1 MTQANNDSSINN
13 HITNAAPDLPDI
25 RDWMY
30 QPALVN
36 LKCRWDPP
44 RNLTILNQ
52 QNEGACT
59 GFALA
64 AVINYLIQQRGDED
78 KKVSMRMLYEMA
90 KRHDEW
96 EGENYSG
103 SSCRGAIKGWYNMG
117 VAEEALWSFK
127 ANKPGQF
134 SLEAAKNARNTTV
147 GAYYRLNHRV
157 SDFHAALNEAGVI
170 FCSAQVHQ
178 GWAKQ
183 NVKDGLITDHEEHAG
198 SHAFAIVGYDSK
210 GFWIQNSW
218 GKQWGKDGLAIW
230 TYEDWQKNIQD
241 AWVLRLAL
249 ETPQIWHLDP
259 NNQAS
264 YAAKVMTAQKPNR
277 AEIAGH
283 FVHIDDGKFDDAGKY
298 WSTLDDV
305 KITTDLLASS
315 TDYDH
320 ILFYAHGGLNSP
332 DASARRIKSMKEVFK
347 DNGIYPYHYMYDTG
361 LKEELKDL
369 IFRKKDDVEDRAGG
383 ITDATDWLIEK
394 MTRIPGRAFWREMKA
409 GARLPF
415 NKYGAGTQVLE
426 LFLQA
431 IAANNQNRATN
442 EAITNKAIK
451 LHVIG
456 HSTGAILLGW
466 LLHRMQQLPTAQRM
480 RLSTAALLA
489 PAASTDF
496 YEDHYLPALKSAAK
510 TYGIDH
516 LHLFNLSQRLER
528 DDSVGPY
535 RKSLL
540 YLVSRAFEEKKKTPI
555 LGMEKHADQVPNH
568 NNLTRIIS
576 QGINGE
582 EPKCWSE
589 THGAFDN
596 DVRTMNTLLRNILK
610 TEPKRLFTA
619 EDLDY

>member
-1 MTQANNDSSINN
+1 MSSEQDNRINN

-36 LKCRWDPP
+36 LASRWDPP
-44 RNLTILNQ
+44 RNLHILDQ
-52 QNEGACT
+52 KSEGACT

-64 AVINYLIQQRGDED
+64 AVINYLNQQRGEDD

-96 EGENYSG
+96 DGENYSG

-117 VAEEALWSFK
+117 VAEESLWSYQ
-127 ANKPGQF
+127 ANKPGRF
-134 SLEAAKNARNTTV
+134 SLEAAKNARNNTV

-157 SDFHAALNEAGVI
+157 SDFHAAINEAGVI
-170 FCSAQVHQ
+170 YCSARVHQ
-178 GWAKQ
+178 GWASDQ
-183 NVKDGLITDHEEHAG
+183 VKDGLISDHDEHAG
-198 SHAFAIVGYDSK
+198 SHAFAIVGYDEK

-259 NNQAS
+259 KNQAS
-264 YAAKVMTAQKPNR
+264 YAAKAMSGKKPNR

-283 FVHIDDGKFDDAGKY
+283 FVHIDDGRFDTSGKY
-298 WSTLDDV
+298 WSNLDDV
-305 KITTDLLASS
+305 KITTDLLSTS
-315 TDYDH
+315 TDYRH

-347 DNGIYPYHYMYDTG
+347 ANGIYPYHFMYDTG

-369 IFRKKDDVEDRAGG
+369 IFRKKDPVEDRAGG

-394 MTRIPGRAFWREMKA
+394 LTRIPGRAFWREMKA

-415 NKYGAGTQVLE
+415 NKSGDGSKVLN
-426 LFLQA
+426 LFLKAIGENNSNRAEDQA
-431 IAANNQNRATN
+431 IQ
-442 EAITNKAIK
+442 
-451 LHVIG
+451 LHMIG

-466 LLHRMQQLPTAQRM
+466 LLNRMKQLPTAQRM
-480 RLSTAALLA
+480 RLTTAALLA

-496 YEDHYLPALKSAAK
+496 FADHYLPALKSTAK
-510 TYGIDH
+510 TFGIDQ
-516 LHLFNLSQRLER
+516 LHLFNLSKQLEK

-540 YLVSRAFEEKKKTPI
+540 FLVSRAFEERRKTPI
-555 LGMEKHADQVPNH
+555 LGMEKHAGEVPEH
-568 NNLTRIIS
+568 QKLSRIVS
-576 QGINGE
+576 KGVNGE
-582 EPKCWSE
+582 EPASWSE
-589 THGAFDN
+589 THGGFDN
-596 DVRTMNTLLRNILK
+596 DVRTMNTLLQNILGK
-610 TEPKRLFTA
+610 APVRSFTA
-619 EDLDY
+619 QDLDY

>member
-1 MTQANNDSSINN
+1 MTSANKDNRVNN
-13 HITNAAPDLPDI
+13 HITNVAPDLPDI
-25 RDWMY
+25 RDWLY

-36 LKCRWDPP
+36 LASRWDPP
-44 RNLTILNQ
+44 RNLHILDQ
-52 QNEGACT
+52 KSEGACT

-64 AVINYLIQQRGDED
+64 AVINYLNQQRGED
-78 KKVSMRMLYEMA
+78 DKRVSMRMLYEMA

-117 VAEEALWSFK
+117 VAEESLWSYE

-134 SLEAAKNARNTTV
+134 SLDAAKDARKTTV

-157 SDFHAALNEAGVI
+157 SDFHAAINEAGVV
-170 FCSAQVHQ
+170 FCSARVHQ
-178 GWAKQ
+178 GWAKDA
-183 NVKDGLITDHEEHAG
+183 VKDGLITDHPEHAG
-198 SHAFAIVGYDSK
+198 SHAFALVGYDHR

-218 GKQWGKDGLAIW
+218 GSQWGKDGLAIW
-230 TYEDWQKNIQD
+230 TYEDWQKNVQD

-264 YAAKVMTAQKPNR
+264 YAVKAMGRDKPNR

-283 FVHIDDGKFDDAGKY
+283 FVHIDDGQFDEAGKY
-298 WSTLDDV
+298 WSNLDDV
-305 KITTDLLASS
+305 QITADHLRHSN
-315 TDYDH
+315 DYQH

-332 DASARRIKSMKEVFK
+332 DASARRIKGMKEVFK
-347 DNGIYPYHYMYDTG
+347 KNGIYPYHFMYDTG

-369 IFRKKDDVEDRAGG
+369 IFRKKDPVEDRAGG

-394 MTRIPGRAFWREMKA
+394 LTRVPGRAFWREMKA

-415 NKYGAGTQVLE
+415 NKHGAGSKVLGMM
-426 LFLQA
+426 LDA
-431 IAANNQNRATN
+431 IGHNNQNRA
-442 EAITNKAIK
+442 ADQALK
-451 LHVIG
+451 LHMIG

-466 LLHRMQQLPTAQRM
+466 LLNRMAQLPTTQRM

-489 PAASTDF
+489 PAASVDF
-496 YEDHYLPALKSAAK
+496 FEDHYRPALQSTAK
-510 TYGIDH
+510 TFGIDQ
-516 LHLFNLSQRLER
+516 LHLFNLSQQLEQ

-540 YLVSRAFEEKKKTPI
+540 FLVSRAFEERKKTPI
-555 LGMEKHADQVPNH
+555 LGMEKYADQVPDH
-568 NNLTRIIS
+568 PRLTRVVS
-576 QGINGE
+576 QGVNGD
-582 EPKCWSE
+582 EPASWSE
-589 THGAFDN
+589 SHGGFDN
-596 DVRTMNTLLRNILK
+596 DVRTMNQLLQNILGK
-610 TEPKRLFTA
+610 PPVRPFNSQ
-619 EDLDY
+619 DLDY